1 MASPG
6 SRLPGCGFP
15 ENCLQK
21 INLEECL
28 ESLLNMKVLIISDTH
43 RMDDRVLRV
52 MEQEAPVDMI
62 IHAGDAE
69 GSEDYFEAIAG
80 MPSLYVSGN
89 NDYSSLAPRTL
100 VFPIGSRKAL
110 LTHGHLYQVSRST
123 AILEAEAEKRGCQ
136 IAIYGHTHYPEMH
149 RTEGGLLVMNPG
161 SLAYPRQQGY
171 RPSYIVLTINDKDEV
186 SAEIRYLKR

>member
-1 MASPG
+1 
-6 SRLPGCGFP
+6 
-15 ENCLQK
+15 
-21 INLEECL
+21 
-28 ESLLNMKVLIISDTH
+28 MKVLIISDTH
-43 RMDDRVLRV
+43 RMDDRFLRV
-52 MEQEAPVDMI
+52 MEQEAPV

-80 MPSLYVSGN
+80 MPILYVSGN

-100 VFPIGSRKAL
+100 VFPIGSRKAF

-123 AILEAEAEKRGCQ
+123 AMLEAEAKKRGCQ
-136 IAIYGHTHYPEMH
+136 IAIYGH
-149 RTEGGLLVMNPG
+149 TEGGLLVMNPG

-171 RPSYIVLTINDKDEV
+171 QPSYIVLTINDKDEV

>member
-1 MASPG
+1 
-6 SRLPGCGFP
+6 LI
-15 ENCLQK
+15 QK
-21 INLEECL
+21 NDWK
-28 ESLLNMKVLIISDTH
+28 SLLDMKVLIISDTH
-43 RMDDRVLRV
+43 RMDDRFLRV

-80 MPSLYVSGN
+80 MPLLYVSGN

-123 AILEAEAEKRGCQ
+123 AMLEAEAEKRGCQ
-136 IAIYGHTHYPEMH
+136 IAIYGHTHYPEIH
-149 RTEGGLLVMNPG
+149 RTESGLLVMNPG

-171 RPSYIVLTINDKDEV
+171 QPSYIILTINEKDEL

>member
-1 MASPG
+1 
-6 SRLPGCGFP
+6 
-15 ENCLQK
+15 
-21 INLEECL
+21 
-28 ESLLNMKVLIISDTH
+28 MKVLIISDTH
-43 RMDDRVLRV
+43 RMDDRFLRV

-80 MPSLYVSGN
+80 MPILYVSGN

-123 AILEAEAEKRGCQ
+123 AILEAEAEKEA
-136 IAIYGHTHYPEMH
+136 AILRAEAKKEAMI
-149 RTEGGLLVMNPG
+149 REAEGRAQAIQAVQKATADGIQFLNESNP
-161 SLAYPRQQGY
+161 SQA
-171 RPSYIVLTINDKDEV
+171 VLTLKSLEAFEKAADGKATKIIIPSEIQGVAGLAKSITEV
-186 SAEIRYLKR
+186 VKEK

>member
-1 MASPG
+1 MD
-6 SRLPGCGFP
+6 
-15 ENCLQK
+15 
-21 INLEECL
+21 
-28 ESLLNMKVLIISDTH
+28 MKVLIISDTH
-43 RMDDRVLRV
+43 RMDDRFLRV

-80 MPSLYVSGN
+80 MPLLYVSGN

-123 AILEAEAEKRGCQ
+123 AMLEAEADRRGCQ
-136 IAIYGHTHYPEMH
+136 IAIYGHTHYPEVH
-149 RTEGGLLVMNPG
+149 RTESGLLVMNPG

-171 RPSYIVLTINDKDEV
+171 QPSYIILTINEKDEL